1 MKEDMIF
8 LMLDLAFPAV
18 LYVLGS
24 ATDRNVGRILKREA
38 VFCICLALLF
48 ALPMFLY
55 ASLEV
60 QGAVCAMLL
69 FFTYLCPWL
78 AMRKENKKDPS

>member
-1 MKEDMIF
+1 MKEDLVF
-8 LMLDLAFPAV
+8 LMLDLAFPVV

-24 ATDRNVGRILKREA
+24 ATKKDVGRALKREA
-38 VFCICLALLF
+38 LFCFCLFLLF
-48 ALPMFLY
+48 ALPAFLF

-60 QGAVCAMLL
+60 QGAVCATIL
-69 FFTYLCPWL
+69 FCTYLCPWL